1 MSMASEGDIRVLLA
15 LDLLLSLVF
24 SVLVVTLLDLAGI
37 NEFTWPTVAVS
48 TLFLAILT
56 YVVVLR

>member
-1 MSMASEGDIRVLLA
+1 MTAEGDIRVLLA
-15 LDLLLSLVF
+15 LDLALSALF

-37 NEFTWPTVAVS
+37 NEFTWTTVAVA
-48 TLFLAILT
+48 TLFLAIVT